1 MRPQRMRTKRT
12 IYLLLVVGIVIADFV
27 TKQLALQHLL
37 PEHTP
42 HNIVSDILRFTLLH
56 NPGAAFSMYLGP
68 NSRWIFIGFTLIA
81 LVVLWT
87 MYRQTSPRDM
97 LRIVSLGMITGG
109 ALGNLVDRFLSARGV
124 VDFIDIGIGTVRFW
138 TFNVADMGVSIGA
151 VLLVLS
157 LYSESRS
164 HSGSDVQNP

>member
-1 MRPQRMRTKRT
+1 VTHSKKNPL
-12 IYLLLVVGIVIADFV
+12 YLLLVLGIVIVDAI
-27 TKQLALQHLL
+27 TKQLALRHLL

-42 HNIVSDILRFTLLH
+42 HEIVGDLVRFTLLH

-68 NSRWIFIGFTLIA
+68 NSRWIFLGFTLVA

-87 MYRQTSPRDM
+87 LFRQAASGDT
-97 LRIVSLGMITGG
+97 LRRLSLVMIAGG
-109 ALGNLVDRFLSARGV
+109 ALGNMIDRIISPRGV
-124 VDFIDIGIGTVRFW
+124 VDFIDIGVGTVRFW

-157 LYSESRS
+157 LYAESRRDAKS
-164 HSGSDVQNP
+164 HGS